1 MFLFCFLFDLGVVL
15 FVGLLSFKEY
25 VRGTLANGLIRKD
38 FVRENNVRMVGCGG
52 YSEIEGEGDN
62 GR

>member
-1 MFLFCFLFDLGVVL
+1 M
-15 FVGLLSFKEY
+15 
-25 VRGTLANGLIRKD
+25 LANGLIRKD